1 VASQV
6 VKFNAGEDLGTLDR
20 PTQLLGRLNHFAEE
34 VSKSRSKSGILAL
47 IRKLQDG
54 LAAAE
59 NLAVHTSHMP
69 SSASLRLSSAAA
81 YGGED
86 IRYPLH
92 APLRMLDIAPPPH
105 PVRLFDRC
113 DSHNFWE

>member
-1 VASQV
+1 MLTLLACV
-6 VKFNAGEDLGTLDR
+6 GEDLSALER
-20 PTQLLGRLNHFAEE
+20 PTQLLGRLNQFAEE

-59 NLAVHTSHMP
+59 NLAVYTSQMP

-81 YGGED
+81 YGGE
-86 IRYPLH
+86 RPLM
-92 APLRMLDIAPPPH
+92 AIFFPPPGGGGGAEVG
-105 PVRLFDRC
+105 P
-113 DSHNFWE
+113 